1 MAFRA
6 EVRRALSQSVGSSLA
21 QAFAA
26 PKVTVIVADAAVSER
41 DVVALSE
48 LVESLVRV
56 GTSRGRCMLL
66 LAHSGPEAPA
76 PALKSHAKQL
86 RATLGMPVVVHDPT
100 EKSDWIPGAID
111 GMGECALDDELR
123 EAEAVVLV
131 GRWSRRKD
139 GVVHGGPALLLPG
152 LADVAMHA
160 RWAACPERE
169 SRDAATRAVTA
180 IVPVDYALLW
190 DASDP
195 PHVRAGSG
203 AELFAALEAE
213 GWPHAE

>member
-6 EVRRALSQSVGSSLA
+6 EVRRALSQSVGLSLA

-26 PKVTVIVADAAVSER
+26 PKVTVIVADASVSER
-41 DVVALSE
+41 DVIALSE

-66 LAHSGPEAPA
+66 LSHAGPESPA
-76 PALKSHAKQL
+76 AAVKTQAKQL
-86 RATLGMPVVVHDPT
+86 RATLGMPVVVHDPA
-100 EKSDWIPGAID
+100 EKSDWIPGAVD
-111 GMGECALDDELR
+111 GIGECALDDELR

-139 GVVHGGPALLLPG
+139 GEVHGGPALLLPG
-152 LADVAMHA
+152 LADPATRA
-160 RWAACPERE
+160 RWGAGADRDA
-169 SRDAATRAVTA
+169 RDAATRAVTA

-195 PHVRAGSG
+195 PRVRAGSG
-203 AELFAALEAE
+203 AELFAALEKK
-213 GWPHAE
+213 GWPIPE

>member
-6 EVRRALSQSVGSSLA
+6 EVRRALSQSVGLSLA

-26 PKVTVIVADAAVSER
+26 PKVTVLVADANVSER

-66 LAHSGPEAPA
+66 LSHTGPGAPA
-76 PALKSHAKQL
+76 PAVKTQAKQL
-86 RATLGMPVVVHDPT
+86 RATLGMPVVVHDPA
-100 EKSDWIPGAID
+100 EKSDWIPGALD

-152 LADVAMHA
+152 LADPATHA
-160 RWAACPERE
+160 RWAACADRDA
-169 SRDAATRAVTA
+169 RDAATRAVTA

-195 PHVRAGSG
+195 PRVRAGSG

-213 GWPHAE
+213 GWPIPE